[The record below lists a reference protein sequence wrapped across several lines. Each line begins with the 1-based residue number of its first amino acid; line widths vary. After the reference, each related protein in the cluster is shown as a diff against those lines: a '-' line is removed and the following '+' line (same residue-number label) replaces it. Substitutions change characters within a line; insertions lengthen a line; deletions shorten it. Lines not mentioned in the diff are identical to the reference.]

1 MVNFRNSSISD
12 NISDWGNF
20 GGYIG
25 GTLSLISVVLIY
37 YTYSKQ
43 SEMNYRNQFESIFFE
58 MLSRQREI
66 YRDIDGYNLFLKL
79 RADIETHFR
88 TSSNEYNFTKEESEE
103 LFANYFSYHI
113 SSKQACLHYFRHLY
127 HIIKYVHSDR
137 IILPDDKKRYID
149 MIQAEMSD
157 DELFISFFNVIWWHY
172 KFQKKDYLILLDT
185 YSFFENLQSPG
196 KWFDVCKTQLFV
208 RTKWKHSTLQYK
220 GDDLDLCKVDYSK
233 EKYYDTLDRLHKG
246 TKATQ

>member
-1 MVNFRNSSISD
+1 MKNKNIVIFIIALAILGTIGAFVANFHNSNISE

-79 RADIETHFR
+79 RADITGSF
-88 TSSNEYNFTKEESEE
+88 SN
-103 LFANYFSYHI
+103 
-113 SSKQACLHYFRHLY
+113 
-127 HIIKYVHSDR
+127 
-137 IILPDDKKRYID
+137 
-149 MIQAEMSD
+149 
-157 DELFISFFNVIWWHY
+157 FI
-172 KFQKKDYLILLDT
+172 
-185 YSFFENLQSPG
+185 
-196 KWFDVCKTQLFV
+196 
-208 RTKWKHSTLQYK
+208 
-220 GDDLDLCKVDYSK
+220 
-233 EKYYDTLDRLHKG
+233 
-246 TKATQ
+246 